1 MGSLQDHRPLDAIQ
15 FGKLEIEVLRSLCKC
30 PRLIDAVAP
39 GRTVSVTGEKPVDD
53 VHPLDDLAERGE
65 PVVQA
70 GVVLGVDEHVGRPAV
85 GSAAGEGHAASCVR
99 LDDRIVDEEF
109 ILPDAVHVGIVMDPP
124 SRREVLQHPVE
135 SDAVVPAT
143 FNKVIEAISPEGGPI
158 TVHLDNEDPG
168 RGLEA
173 DPEDIWSRFAELA
186 GKKKRVPEPR
196 VLGLI
201 AVPGAGTQE
210 AHGEKRKGGSGR
222 IPTSQE
228 RSLVSQ
234 IDSLPVA

>member
-1 MGSLQDHRPLDAIQ
+1 
-15 FGKLEIEVLRSLCKC
+15 
-30 PRLIDAVAP
+30 
-39 GRTVSVTGEKPVDD
+39 
-53 VHPLDDLAERGE
+53 
-65 PVVQA
+65 
-70 GVVLGVDEHVGRPAV
+70 
-85 GSAAGEGHAASCVR
+85 
-99 LDDRIVDEEF
+99 
-109 ILPDAVHVGIVMDPP
+109 MDPP

-143 FNKVIEAISPEGGPI
+143 FYEVIEAVSPEGSPT
-158 TVHLDNEDPG
+158 TVHLDDEDPG

-210 AHGEKRKGGSGR
+210 AHDEERKGGSGR

-228 RSLVSQ
+228 RFLVSQ
-234 IDSLPVA
+234 IDSLPVP